1 MSKGGLRLPELFR
14 QGRNNPDRSQTGA
27 TGDHLLGL
35 GGFTTTTTTTTTV
48 ELWVPEELCAKG
60 QGDHDQ
66 LHLVGEKRAAGWEM
80 PATDAQTGLG

>member
-35 GGFTTTTTTTTTV
+35 GG
-48 ELWVPEELCAKG
+48 LRLHQHHRCGALVPEELCANN
-60 QGDHDQ
+60 QGDHVQ
-66 LHLVGEKRAAGWEM
+66 LHLMGEKRAAGWEM